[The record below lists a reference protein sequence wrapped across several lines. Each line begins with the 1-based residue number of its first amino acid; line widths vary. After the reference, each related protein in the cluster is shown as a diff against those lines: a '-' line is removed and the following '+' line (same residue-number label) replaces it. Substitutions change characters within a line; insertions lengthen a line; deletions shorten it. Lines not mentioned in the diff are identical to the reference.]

1 MHHTRSSV
9 LVEGEDPHADG
20 ASMQCSSVHK
30 QGLVH
35 APFALSLAKKTNREV
50 CSLNQPSL
58 VLRRQPFVR
67 PLFNEMLFLKTQWCV
82 KTFSKI

>member
-35 APFALSLAKKTNREV
+35 APFALSLANKTNREV
-50 CSLNQPSL
+50 CSLLCNQPSL
-58 VLRRQPFVR
+58 VLRRQPFCKAFIQRDAFFKNIMV
-67 PLFNEMLFLKTQWCV
+67 C
-82 KTFSKI
+82 

>member
-35 APFALSLAKKTNREV
+35 ASFALSLANKTNRQV
-50 CSLNQPSL
+50 CSLSLLRNQPSL
-58 VLRRQPFVR
+58 VLRRQPFCKAFIQRDAFFKNIMV
-67 PLFNEMLFLKTQWCV
+67 C
-82 KTFSKI
+82 